1 MNLLGVAASVV
12 MVGHSLFGSDGPDM
26 LQEALR
32 AGMGQGIVR
41 AQIINGAP
49 LKYNWDESANA
60 EGIDARSVLPEG
72 GTTHLILTEAIPLA
86 NHVKWSDTYV
96 YAQAFAGLAASAN
109 PDVHIYVQE
118 TWHSLKSGTGA
129 AVDHDE
135 GAGTPWRERLD
146 QDLPLWEEIVAQV
159 AAATRSDSAQVGLI
173 PAGQAMA
180 RLHDE
185 ISAERIPG
193 LADISALFADDIHLN
208 DMGHYFVAM
217 VQYATLTGQ
226 DPLGLPVDFSD
237 RWGQPF
243 DTPDADLA
251 RQLQRVAYEAVQA
264 YGGGVVA
271 PVPPANG
278 QARASTAP
286 AAPTGPPVLP
296 EAPAA
301 DLVAAAQGAVEGTN
315 RVAIGL
321 AAVTDWSTQAPFIN
335 LMKTA
340 RPWLGHEPGRFG
352 GMEYAE
358 LLAGGHLD
366 ENGWPIRLPRSLSSI
381 GTLILTDMPPEAASL
396 KGRYR
401 LAFDGK
407 GVIEVTGRA
416 ENVRYGKGEVSFDY
430 TPGPGSV
437 DIRIQRIN
445 TSDPPHDISVV
456 KVENLKRHAAGQLFN
471 PAWTA
476 RIGQF
481 SALRMM
487 DWMETNDSALAT
499 WADRPLP
506 SDVTWAGGVPVEVM
520 VQLANELE
528 TDIWVNMPHLADD
541 DFLRQFAELV
551 KDRLD
556 PALKVYVEF
565 SNEVW
570 NWQFEQARWA
580 DVQAR
585 ARWNAQDKWMQFYGL
600 RAAEVAR
607 IWSGVFAGEDRAR
620 LVNVISS
627 QTGWLGLET
636 EALTAPLAVAEGLP
650 APAEAFDAYAV
661 SGYFAGGLGTAERA
675 PMVRTWL
682 EESRTRAAAAANA
695 EGLTGEAAEDYIT
708 GHRFDFAFELAGREL
723 RDGAVSGDAA
733 DTVGDLITRVWPYHA
748 QVAQAHGLDLIMYE
762 GGSHVVGIGAMVDDA
777 ELTAFFQALNY
788 APQMGA
794 LYTTLLEGWKAL
806 GGQLFNA
813 YSDVYAPTK
822 WGSWGALRHLDDDN
836 PRWDALVA
844 FQ

>member
-1 MNLLGVAASVV
+1 MSLLGIAASVV
-12 MVGHSLFGSDGPDM
+12 MVGHSLFGADGPDM

-32 AGMGQGIVR
+32 AGTGEGVVR

-49 LKYNWDESANA
+49 LKYNWDESDTA

-86 NHVKWSDTYV
+86 NHRQWSDTFV
-96 YAQAFAGLAASAN
+96 YAQAFAGLASSAN

-129 AVDHDE
+129 TVEHDE
-135 GAGTPWRERLD
+135 GAGTPWRARLD
-146 QDLPLWEEIVAQV
+146 QDLPVWEEIVAQV
-159 AAATRSDSAQVGLI
+159 AAATRSDSARVGLI

-185 ISAERIPG
+185 IAADRIPG
-193 LADISALFADDIHLN
+193 LTDISALFADDIHLN

-226 DPLGLPVDFSD
+226 DPLGLPTDFND

-243 DTPDADLA
+243 DTPEADLA
-251 RQLQRVAYEAVQA
+251 RQLQRVAFEAVQA
-264 YGGGVVA
+264 YGGTVVA
-271 PVPPANG
+271 PVPPTN
-278 QARASTAP
+278 QPARASTAS

-296 EAPAA
+296 DTPAP
-301 DLVAAAQGAVEGTN
+301 DLVATAQGPVEGTN

-321 AAVTDWSTQAPFIN
+321 SAVTDWSTQAPFID

-340 RPWLGHEPGRFG
+340 RPWLGHKPGQFG

-358 LLAGGHLD
+358 LRAGGHLD
-366 ENGWPIRLPRSLSSI
+366 KNGWPVRMPRSLSSI
-381 GTLILTDMPPEAASL
+381 GTLVLTDMPPEATSL
-396 KGRYR
+396 EGRYR
-401 LAFDGK
+401 LSYRGK
-407 GVIEVTGRA
+407 GVVEVAGRA
-416 ENVRYGKGEVSFDY
+416 ENVRYGKGEVTFDY
-430 TPGPGSV
+430 APGPGSV

-445 TSDPPHDISVV
+445 TADPVRDISVV
-456 KVENLKRHAAGQLFN
+456 KLDNLQRHAEGAVFN

-481 SALRMM
+481 SALRFM
-487 DWMETNDSALAT
+487 DWMQTNDSDLAA
-499 WADRPLP
+499 WADRPMP
-506 SDVTWAGGVPVEVM
+506 GDVTWAGGVPVEVM
-520 VQLANELE
+520 VALANTLE
-528 TDIWVNMPHLADD
+528 TDIWVNVPHLADD
-541 DFLRQFAELV
+541 DFVRQFATLI
-551 KDRLD
+551 RTNLD
-556 PALKVYVEF
+556 PSLTVYVEF

-580 DVQAR
+580 DAQSR
-585 ARWNAQDKWMQFYGL
+585 ARWNEQDKWMQYHGL

-607 IWSGVFAGEDRAR
+607 IWSEVFGGQDRAR

-636 EALTAPLAVAEGLP
+636 EVLTAPLAQAEGVP

-661 SGYFAGGLGTAERA
+661 TGYFAGGLGTAERA
-675 PMVRTWL
+675 PMVRAWL
-682 EESRTRAAAAANA
+682 EESRSRAKAAADA
-695 EGLTGEAAEDYIT
+695 EGLSGQAAEAYLAR
-708 GHRFDFAFELAGREL
+708 HRYDFAFELAGREL
-723 RDGAVSGDAA
+723 RDGAVSGDDA
-733 DTVGDLITRVWPYHA
+733 DTVSDLITRVWPYHA

-762 GGSHVVGIGAMVDDA
+762 GGTHVVGIGALVDDA
-777 ELTAFFQALNY
+777 ALTDFFQAFNY
-788 APQMGA
+788 SPQMGA
-794 LYTTLLEGWKAL
+794 LYATLLAGWKAV

-822 WGSWGALRHLDDDN
+822 WGAWGALRHLEDDN

>member
-1 MNLLGVAASVV
+1 MSLLGIAASVV

-32 AGMGQGIVR
+32 AGTGQGTVR

-72 GTTHLILTEAIPLA
+72 ETTHLILTEAIPLA
-86 NHVKWSDTYV
+86 NHLEWSETYV

-109 PDVHIYVQE
+109 PDAHIYVQE
-118 TWHSLKSGTGA
+118 TWHSLKSGTGEP
-129 AVDHDE
+129 VENDE
-135 GAGTPWRERLD
+135 GAGTPWRVRLD
-146 QDLPLWEEIVAQV
+146 QDLPAWQEIVAQV
-159 AAATRSDSAQVGLI
+159 AAVTRDDRTVVGLI

-180 RLHDE
+180 RLYDE
-185 ISAERIPG
+185 IAAERIPG
-193 LADISALFADDIHLN
+193 LTDISALFADDIHLN
-208 DMGHYFVAM
+208 DTGHYFVAM

-226 DPLGLPVDFSD
+226 DPLGLPVDFHD

-243 DTPDADLA
+243 DTPDEDLA
-251 RQLQRVAYEAVQA
+251 RALQRVAFEAVQA
-264 YGGGVVA
+264 YGGTAVA
-271 PVPPANG
+271 PVPPASG
-278 QARASTAP
+278 P
-286 AAPTGPPVLP
+286 AAAATSAAVPTGPPAMP
-296 EAPAA
+296 ETPAA
-301 DLVAAAQGAVEGTN
+301 DLIAGAQGPVEGTN
-315 RVAIGL
+315 HVAIGL
-321 AAVTDWSTQAPFIN
+321 AAVTDWSTQAPFID

-352 GMEYAE
+352 GMEYAD
-358 LLAGGHLD
+358 LLAGGFLD
-366 ENGWPIRLPRSLSSI
+366 DDGWPLRKPRSLSSI
-381 GTLILTDMPPEAASL
+381 GTLILTDIPVEAQSL
-396 KGRYR
+396 AGGYR

-416 ENVRYGKGEVSFDY
+416 ENVRYGDGEVTFDY

-445 TSDPPHDISVV
+445 TSDPPRNITVV
-456 KVENLKRHAAGQLFN
+456 KQDNLDRFAAGAVFN
-471 PAWTA
+471 PDWTA

-481 SALRMM
+481 SALRFM
-487 DWMETNDSALAT
+487 DWMETNNSTLT
-499 WADRPLP
+499 NWADRPLP
-506 SDVTWAGGVPVEVM
+506 GDATWSGGVPIEVM
-520 VQLANELE
+520 VDLANTLE
-528 TDIWVNMPHLADD
+528 TDIWVNVPHLADD
-541 DFLRQFAELV
+541 DFVRRFAELV
-551 KDRLD
+551 KERLD

-585 ARWNAQDKWMQFYGL
+585 ARWDQQDKWMQYYGM

-607 IWSGVFAGEDRAR
+607 LWSGVFAGGDRAR

-636 EALTAPLAVAEGLP
+636 EALTAPLAVAEGLSP
-650 APAEAFDAYAV
+650 PAEAFDAYAV
-661 SGYFAGGLGTAERA
+661 TGYFAAGLGTAERA
-675 PMVRTWL
+675 PMLRGWL
-682 EESRTRAAAAANA
+682 DESRKRAEAAAQA
-695 EGLTGEAAEDYIT
+695 EGLSGQAAQDYT
-708 GHRFDFAFELAGREL
+708 AAHRFDFAFDLAGREL
-723 RDGAVSGDAA
+723 RDGGVSGVQE
-733 DTVGDLITRVWPYHA
+733 DTVADLITRVWPYHA

-794 LYTTLLEGWKAL
+794 LYTTLLEGWKAV

-822 WGSWGALRHLDDDN
+822 WGSWGALRYLDDDN